1 MGQHSYKTGAS
12 WVIYIL
18 TVLTQAALSIL
29 TKLGWEVSIFM
40 FSVWSGWYNTDDH
53 LPITAFASH
62 VVPRAVQVH
71 GTGKA
76 DSQKGKKWPMREEAR
91 EEGGGRAYFHPL
103 HGSCHWS
110 GSRKDWKTGLQARRC
125 GTGTWDWVAWK
136 RPRIQEYSTQF
147 ECQPEGSSI
156 GEILTARWTEWPIIN
171 KLFCYFGGFP
181 GCSVVKNP
189 PVKVGDAGS
198 DH

>member
-40 FSVWSGWYNTDDH
+40 FSLWSGWYNTDDH

-62 VVPRAVQVH
+62 VVPRAVQVN

-91 EEGGGRAYFHPL
+91 EEGGGRREGPP
-103 HGSCHWS
+103 SCLFPSFTWILS
-110 GSRKDWKTGLQARRC
+110 LVRISEGLKGRSA
-125 GTGTWDWVAWK
+125 GKKMWDRDMRLSCLEKAQN
-136 RPRIQEYSTQF
+136 PRIQ
-147 ECQPEGSSI
+147 CSI
-156 GEILTARWTEWPIIN
+156 WMPTRG
-171 KLFCYFGGFP
+171 LFYRRDLN
-181 GCSVVKNP
+181 S
-189 PVKVGDAGS
+189 
-198 DH
+198 

>member
-1 MGQHSYKTGAS
+1 
-12 WVIYIL
+12 
-18 TVLTQAALSIL
+18 
-29 TKLGWEVSIFM
+29 M

-91 EEGGGRAYFHPL
+91 EEGGGHPL

-110 GSRKDWKTGLQARRC
+110 GSRKD
-125 GTGTWDWVAWK
+125 
-136 RPRIQEYSTQF
+136 
-147 ECQPEGSSI
+147 
-156 GEILTARWTEWPIIN
+156 
-171 KLFCYFGGFP
+171 
-181 GCSVVKNP
+181 
-189 PVKVGDAGS
+189 
-198 DH
+198 

>member
-12 WVIYIL
+12 WVIYSL

-76 DSQKGKKWPMREEAR
+76 DSQKGKKVANERGGK
-91 EEGGGRAYFHPL
+91 GGGRRASFTWIL
-103 HGSCHWS
+103 SLVRISEGLKGRSAGKKMWDRDMRLSCLE
-110 GSRKDWKTGLQARRC
+110 KAQN
-125 GTGTWDWVAWK
+125 
-136 RPRIQEYSTQF
+136 PRIQ
-147 ECQPEGSSI
+147 CSI
-156 GEILTARWTEWPIIN
+156 WMPTRG
-171 KLFCYFGGFP
+171 LFL
-181 GCSVVKNP
+181 
-189 PVKVGDAGS
+189 
-198 DH
+198 